1 MTEQTRSQT
10 DDSRTSLGIELGS
23 TRIKAVLVDESGQV
37 LASGAHGWKNKLVD
51 QMWSYRLEDV
61 WDGVAES
68 FAVLADDFQVHHHRP
83 LTRVGAIGVS
93 AMMHGYLAF
102 DADDQLLVPF
112 RTWRNTCTQAAS
124 DELSGLFGTNIPQRW
139 SIAHLHQAVLGEE
152 EHVGRVHFLTTLAGY
167 VHWQLTGRKVLGIG
181 DASGMFP
188 LNAEGTGFDAVKLAA
203 YDTLIDDHDV
213 GWKLADLLPEVL
225 VAGQQAGVLSAEG
238 ASLLDPLGNLEP
250 GAPFCPP
257 EGDAGTGMVATN
269 SVRPRTGNVS
279 AGTSVFAMVVLEH
292 PLTATHPQVD
302 LVATPSGEHV
312 AMVHVNN
319 CTSDLN
325 DWIGLFGEL
334 LGASGISQSSD
345 ELYTTLFERA
355 LDGEPDCGG
364 LLSYNYLS
372 GEHSVDVEQG
382 RPLFV
387 RSPTSSF
394 TLANFMRLQ
403 LSSAFATLRLGMDV
417 LLRDEG
423 VALDAMFAQGG
434 IFRTK
439 GVAQRIL
446 AAALDTP
453 VSVGSNAGEGGA
465 WGMALLASYMLSGAS
480 RPLADHL
487 DALFSDGEA
496 ETVTAEPAEV
506 EGFNRFIEHYR
517 AGLPIERSAAAVF
530 TW

>member
-1 MTEQTRSQT
+1 MTEQGSNRIA
-10 DDSRTSLGIELGS
+10 DSRTSLGIELGS
-23 TRIKAVLVDESGQV
+23 TRIKAVLVDQTGQV
-37 LASGAHGWKNKLVD
+37 IASGAHNWTNQLVD
-51 QMWSYRLEDV
+51 EVWSYRLEDV

-68 FAVLADDFQVHHHRP
+68 FALLADDYRVHQHRE
-83 LTRVGAIGVS
+83 LCEIGAIGVS

-102 DADDQLLVPF
+102 DEDDQLLVPF
-112 RTWRNTCTQAAS
+112 RTWRNTTTQQAS
-124 DELSGLFGTNIPQRW
+124 EELSELFGVNIPQRW
-139 SIAHLHQAVLGEE
+139 SIAHLHQAILAGED
-152 EHVGRVHFLTTLAGY
+152 HVPRVRFLTTLAGY
-167 VHWQLTGRKVLGIG
+167 VHWQLTGRKVLGVG

-188 LNAEGTGFDAVKLAA
+188 LNAEGTGFDEQKLAA
-203 YDTLIDDHDV
+203 YDALIADRGL
-213 GWKLADLLPEVL
+213 GWKVSELLPEVL
-225 VAGQQAGVLSAEG
+225 PAGRKAGTLSAEG
-238 ASLLDPLGNLEP
+238 VSLLDPLGTLHP
-250 GAPFCPP
+250 GAVACPP

-292 PLTATHPQVD
+292 PLSKMHSQID

-325 DWIGLFGEL
+325 DWVGLFGEL
-334 LGASGISQSSD
+334 LGAVGATRSSD
-345 ELYTTLFERA
+345 ELYATLFERA
-355 LDGEPDCGG
+355 LAGDPDCGG

-372 GEHSVDVEQG
+372 GEHSVGVDQG

-387 RSPTSSF
+387 RGPASSF

-439 GVAQRIL
+439 AVAQRIL
-446 AAALDTP
+446 AAALDSP

-465 WGMALLASYMLSGAS
+465 WGMALLASYALSGATE
-480 RPLADHL
+480 PLADHL
-487 DALFSDGEA
+487 DALFAGSQVT
-496 ETVTAEPAEV
+496 TVRAEPDEV
-506 EGFNRFIEHYR
+506 EGFARFIERYR
-517 AGLPIERSAAAVF
+517 AGLPIERSAAANF